1 MRKLF
6 GQWLG
11 KSSRGD
17 FKLSKYSRVVS
28 NTVMLYILSIVRMVL
43 PLVSLPY
50 LTRVLS
56 EDAYGLVAYVKSCM
70 SYITILIDFGF
81 ILSSV
86 KDIVKADGDLKQI
99 GCITGNTLFLK
110 FVLSLI
116 SAVIMLVMCLSIG
129 ILKINTGF
137 VWLYFLSIVLG
148 SFLADFLFRGIEK
161 MHYITIIY
169 MITKSISTVLT
180 FVFVKNDQ
188 TMMWIPILEIIAN
201 CVALVITYSIVIG
214 KLHIRIRIS
223 SLKKCF
229 NMFKESFVY
238 FLSNVATTS
247 FSALITL
254 LIGIYISDLKIVAYW
269 SLCMSII
276 STIQGLYSPICNSIY
291 PYMIKEK
298 SLSFFHKVML
308 IFMPLVTLGCVIS
321 YFCAE
326 LGMYLLGGEKYIVAA
341 DLFRMLIPVLL
352 FSFLAQM
359 YGWPTLGAI
368 DKEKQATDTTI
379 ISVLV
384 QIVGIVILIACNQF
398 NIIMIAILRV
408 FTEFVLMLTRI
419 IETYKYRNCF
429 VKVADRSK
437 KQ

>member
-6 GQWLG
+6 EQWLG
-11 KSSRGD
+11 KSNRGD

-188 TMMWIPILEIIAN
+188 TMMWISILEIIAN

-238 FLSNVATTS
+238 FLSNVATTA
-247 FSALITL
+247 FSALNTL
-254 LIGIYISDLKIVAYW
+254 LIGIYITDLKIVAYW

-298 SLSFFHKVML
+298 SLVFIYRLLKLVM
-308 IFMPLVTLGCVIS
+308 PVVTIGCVCCFIFS
-321 YFCAE
+321 KTV
-326 LGMYLLGGEKYIVAA
+326 LLVIGGEKYIGA
-341 DLFRMLIPVLL
+341 FRLLQFLIPILF
-352 FSFLAQM
+352 FSFPAQI

-368 DKEKQATDTTI
+368 NKAKQTTM
-379 ISVLV
+379 STVVAAVV
-384 QIVGIVILIACNQF
+384 QIIGLVILIKINHF
-398 NIIMIAILRV
+398 TVVSIAVLRCGTECILM
-408 FTEFVLMLTRI
+408 FIRI
-419 IETYKYRNCF
+419 IITYRYRECF
-429 VKVADRSK
+429 SEGMMNE
-437 KQ
+437 